1 MAKLG
6 FAYNWGQQWQAS
18 LISQIAPG
26 WSNLEQFPTA
36 GQLPASPTEYV
47 LLISGSVGNFSQSG
61 CTNTAVELGVRVGA
75 GVGAPTSGHRVI
87 HAVADADMGP
97 GTNRVT
103 PFLMIVR
110 ATLSSTSQVRM
121 VYTFRRNGDP
131 ITCSATADVFNLSIV
146 AWNLSALGASNYY
159 HGSVESTGTT
169 LPLAASGSFATFEP
183 SGTVPWS
190 SGTENWITWHSA
202 QVRPGRTDSTY
213 TSFVQGWD
221 SSGSSQL
228 FARGQGYSGV
238 SARVNASAQTSV
250 YSMGL
255 VHVDQITQANTKL
268 RVRAQSLGTQ
278 GPEAVATRFDVFS
291 VRGDILD
298 NFVFDDT
305 VATIY
310 NASNEAVEYD
320 EITTAAYRTNENL
333 LAIGCAVPLR
343 VGAVSSY
350 GAQTTMHLNGSF
362 PLVYAMTR
370 NVAGLLVEE
379 GPPQITIARAAGTV
393 TQLVAQWGGKG
404 NGFESSPR
412 TTANEFALIAF
423 AQSND
428 GPPVV
433 SLPTPGAEV
442 VVIPG
447 KETLNLSALSALPI
461 DPDQEIRETWI
472 DDVTTMTT
480 ERGDKIAW
488 PAMIVP
494 RRQVEFSW
502 TDITL
507 AQLNSLLEFLDG
519 IATMAFKWTDPTIGV
534 SLPYVVLGRQVS
546 GQDANGFYGLR
557 LQTVEGVYF
566 AA

>member
-1 MAKLG
+1 MATLG
-6 FAYNWGQQWQAS
+6 FAHNWGQQWQAS

-26 WSNLEQFPTA
+26 WANLAQFPTA
-36 GQLPASPTEYV
+36 GSLPASPTEYV
-47 LLISGSVGNFSQSG
+47 LLISGSVGNFSQNG
-61 CTNTAVELGVRVGA
+61 CTNTAVELGVRVGS

-110 ATLSSTSQVRM
+110 TTLSSASQIRM

-131 ITCSATADVFNLSIV
+131 VTCSATADIFNLSIIL
-146 AWNLSALGASNYY
+146 WNLSALGTSNYY
-159 HGSVESTGTT
+159 HGSQESTGTT
-169 LPLAASGSFATFEP
+169 LPLAGSGAFATFEP

-190 SGTENWITWHSA
+190 SGTENWVTWHSA
-202 QVRPGRTDSTY
+202 QVRPGRTDSTF

-238 SARVNASAQTSV
+238 AARVNASAQTSV

-255 VHVDQITQANTKL
+255 VNVDQITQANTKL

-298 NFVFDDT
+298 NFTFDDT

-310 NASNEAVEYD
+310 NASNESIEYD
-320 EITTAAYRTNENL
+320 EITAQVYQTRQDV

-343 VGAVSSY
+343 VGFMSSY
-350 GAQTTMHLNGSF
+350 GAQTLNLNGSF
-362 PLVYAMTR
+362 PVAYAMTR
-370 NVAGLLVEE
+370 NVSGLLVEE
-379 GPPQITIARAAGTV
+379 GPPQITIARRPGV
-393 TQLVAQWGGKG
+393 GTQLIAQWGGKG
-404 NGFESSPR
+404 NPIEASPR

-423 AQSND
+423 SQSD
-428 GPPVV
+428 EGPPAV
-433 SLPTPGAEV
+433 SLPSPGPEV
-442 VVIPG
+442 VVVPG
-447 KETLNLSALSALPI
+447 REALNLSALSSLPVE
-461 DPDQEIRETWI
+461 PDQEISETWI
-472 DDVTTMTT
+472 NDVTTMTT

-494 RRQVEFSW
+494 RRQVEFAW
-502 TDITL
+502 NDITR
-507 AQLNSLLEFLDG
+507 AQLNTLLEFFDG
-519 IATMAFKWTDPTIGV
+519 ISTMAFKWTDPKLGV
-534 SLPYVVLGRQVS
+534 ALPYVIVGRQIS
-546 GQDANGFYGLR
+546 ARDSSGFYSVR
-557 LQTVEGVYF
+557 LQAVEGVYF